1 MNLFKAWVL
10 SILAVIAVTTLCCW
24 LTGNTDDV
32 PCELPAVVFLYIPF
46 SLLFLI
52 VFL

>member
-1 MNLFKAWVL
+1 MDIFKAWVL
-10 SILAVIAVTTLCCW
+10 SILAVIAVTALCCW

-32 PCELPAVVFLYIPF
+32 PCVVPEVVFLYIPF
-46 SLLFLI
+46 SLIFLI